1 MTIPIRLSLKTSE
14 DNIPLHF
21 LFSNFFFFFFEI
33 LVIIIIIFLLLF
45 FFLKFSNQSLQS
57 LVCYVVFHTT

>member
-21 LFSNFFFFFFEI
+21 LFSNFFY
-33 LVIIIIIFLLLF
+33 